1 MANETTHTLPPERIE
16 AMRNVAAAAH
26 AYFTEYVNL
35 DLPRPLSQ
43 GETTLALA
51 MAGVRADGAACDA
64 EEVVKA
70 VPADQRHLTWIT
82 SCAMLLKIVHPDPL
96 LDAGNALYSALTDI
110 EMDEPGRWAE
120 GTSKVIGILQQMGYS
135 AGVDED
141 L

>member
-1 MANETTHTLPPERIE
+1 MADTTHTLPTERLD

-35 DLPRPLSQ
+35 HDPRPLSQ

-51 MAGVRADGAACDA
+51 MAGVRADGAACDTD
-64 EEVVKA
+64 EVVKL

-82 SCAMLLKIVHPDPL
+82 SCAMLLKIIHPDPL
-96 LDAGNALYSALTDI
+96 LESGNSLYSALTDI
-110 EMDEPGRWAE
+110 ELDDPGRWAQ
-120 GTSKVIGILQQMGYS
+120 GTSTVIEILQRMGYS

-141 L
+141 SL